1 MCNFMSETIKI
12 YKSVYL
18 LKEAYDNGPNLSY
31 DGSYFPLTP
40 YRERNDRKYGFEI
53 NILCFRYMV
62 DVKKCIISKDFIYL
76 IFCAKLFNSKST
88 SYKMNSVLK
97 VYLKILNCIVFRT
110 SFGFH
115 ISWISP
121 ISDSYLFR

>member
-1 MCNFMSETIKI
+1 MSETIKI

-31 DGSYFPLTP
+31 DGSYFPLTS

-62 DVKKCIISKDFIYL
+62 DVKKMHYIQTFHLSNILCKIVQFKIYL
-76 IFCAKLFNSKST
+76 IQNELITPELYQDRAKTIMIFA
-88 SYKMNSVLK
+88 
-97 VYLKILNCIVFRT
+97 
-110 SFGFH
+110 
-115 ISWISP
+115 
-121 ISDSYLFR
+121 